1 MVASGEKLCYY
12 NAVNLLQGG
21 LSAMLFGEYDH
32 QVDSKNR
39 IRIPSKLKAEIG
51 SEYVFMKGASKC
63 ISIYPASKID
73 ELVSQF
79 SGVSAFDK
87 EAQESL
93 AEVMASFYP
102 GDEDVQGRVVI
113 PEKLR
118 EYAGIDKEVV
128 TIGMVNHIDIYSKQ
142 ERERLKAEKSYQER
156 ITLLKDRLK

>member
-1 MVASGEKLCYY
+1 
-12 NAVNLLQGG
+12 
-21 LSAMLFGEYDH
+21 MLFGEYDH

-51 SEYVFMKGASKC
+51 SDYVFMKGASKC
-63 ISIYPASKID
+63 ISIYPASKVD
-73 ELVSQF
+73 ELVNQF

-87 EAQESL
+87 DAQESL
-93 AEVMASFYP
+93 AEVMSSFYP
-102 GDEDVQGRVVI
+102 GIEDVQGRVVI

-142 ERERLKAEKSYQER
+142 ERERLKAEKTYQER
-156 ITLLKDRLK
+156 VALLKDKLR